1 MKKNVLAILFASFSV
16 LSCQDDEMITTAQ
29 STTQQTDAIADKKI
43 IGEIKNVAT
52 GTANGEYGKPG
63 PYVVTTN
70 ELPKDCKGL
79 AGIIV
84 KMAQTLQ
91 FLDHDIKCNDS
102 FPFGFKSPI
111 NTSIYYPTNIKN
123 INGKLP
129 VINFVGGIL
138 SNTANYNRLAT
149 LWASYGF
156 IVTVS
161 GDFINSYPEMHI
173 FGAMS
178 ASKFNKDPQSPLYGK
193 VDMSKVIV
201 AGHSAG
207 GGATLQVAS
216 IPENLLKLI
225 DNDMKIVGALP
236 IEPGPLGVGTTV
248 RVPMLGL
255 TGMLDTVIPAI
266 SWPNIWQNNLVHN
279 VPAWS
284 ATANSADHFSPTM
297 GTENNEFAGITV
309 AWIKYLAYN
318 DANAKSYFV
327 GSDYKLKN
335 DPQFKSR
342 ILINPIYPKVKRN
355 EKASELQ

>member
-16 LSCQDDEMITTAQ
+16 LSCQDDEMVKNQ
-29 STTQQTDAIADKKI
+29 STAQQTDATAGKI
-43 IGEIKNVAT
+43 IGDVTNVAT
-52 GTANGEYGKPG
+52 GTANNEYGTPG
-63 PYVVTTN
+63 PYAVTTN
-70 ELPKDCKGL
+70 EVPKDCKGL

-84 KMAQTLQ
+84 KMGQTIK
-91 FLDHDIKCNDS
+91 FLDHAIQCNDS

-111 NTSIYYPTNIKN
+111 KTSVYYPTDIKN

-129 VINFVGGIL
+129 VINFVGGIT
-138 SNTANYNRLAT
+138 SSTANYDRLAT

-207 GGATLQVAS
+207 GGGTMQVAS
-216 IPENLLKLI
+216 IPENLLKLV
-225 DNDMKIVGALP
+225 DNDMKVVGALP
-236 IEPGPLGVGTTV
+236 IEPGPLAIGTTV

-255 TGMLDTVIPAI
+255 TGMLDTVVPAL

-284 ATANSADHFSPTM
+284 ATANSATHFSPTM
-297 GTENNEFAGITV
+297 GTANNEFAGITV
-309 AWIKYLAYN
+309 AWIKYLGYN

-327 GSDYKLKN
+327 GSNYKLKS

-342 ILINPIYPKVKRN
+342 VLFHLNPIYPNVKRN
-355 EKASELQ
+355 QKADELQ